1 MVSIWSMMNQSFISY
16 TFITYFRGNCISHH
30 KRWEK
35 QRDNKAPTGHV
46 SLDLWNLW
54 FNDHSGYHGLW
65 SRTDCWKKETRNENK
80 LKSKRLLQMLMYH
93 LKMLSMKSKPLK
105 SCRKKLETA
114 LESQKYV
121 LSLGI
126 SIFISLKCNKNLF
139 TKSFSLPDLL
149 GVFVIRPQGWTPWPL
164 VEQGFCSECWP
175 LLHCIWLWTL
185 KSYHD

>member
-1 MVSIWSMMNQSFISY
+1 MANTTYQMVSIWSMMNQSFISY

-126 SIFISLKCNKNLF
+126 SIFILE
-139 TKSFSLPDLL
+139 
-149 GVFVIRPQGWTPWPL
+149 
-164 VEQGFCSECWP
+164 VESNRIERISNWFLSNFWIIFHLRINRIINFRIESNEFRTNPSSEKFDS
-175 LLHCIWLWTL
+175 TL
-185 KSYHD
+185 